1 MVGSVALAQKSRAQI
16 GRQVAISIP
25 RRLVVE
31 TMRLSNEVADVAM
44 VRRMKLGAVVA
55 ARAAN
60 PARPP
65 WTAIFVKAM
74 ALVADEIPS
83 LRQTF
88 VRFPTAHFYEYSSS
102 VAAMT
107 IAREFD
113 GEPAVFLGFAR
124 NPSAMTLAEIAK
136 LVRFYS
142 QAPVAEVRDFWRAIK
157 AARRPG
163 LIRRLIL
170 WFGYQLPRIRANYY
184 GTFLVTGVGLGAD
197 ATRIRIVTTS
207 SLHCGQISA
216 EGPTDVHLVF
226 DHRLI
231 DGLGAARILERLK
244 QVLNGAIIDELS
256 R

>member
-1 MVGSVALAQKSRAQI
+1 MI

-31 TMRLSNEVADVAM
+31 AMRLSNEVADVAM

-74 ALVADEIPS
+74 ALVADEVPS

-102 VAAMT
+102 VAAMA
-107 IAREFD
+107 IEREFD

-124 NPSAMTLAEIAK
+124 NPSAMTLADIAG

-142 QAPVAEVRDFWRAIK
+142 QTPVTEVRDFSRAIK
-157 AARRPG
+157 AARRPA

-184 GTFLVTGVGLGAD
+184 GTFLVSAVSGLGAD
-197 ATRIRIVTTS
+197 ATRARIVTTS
-207 SLHCGQISA
+207 LLHCGQISA

-231 DGLGAARILERLK
+231 DGLGAARILERLE
-244 QVLNGAIIDELS
+244 QVLNGTIVDELS

>member
-1 MVGSVALAQKSRAQI
+1 MI
-16 GRQVAISIP
+16 GRRIAISIP

-31 TMRLSNEVADVAM
+31 TMRLSNEVADIAM

-60 PARPP
+60 PTRPP

-74 ALVADEIPS
+74 ALVADDIPA

-88 VRFPTAHFYEYSSS
+88 VRFPTAHFYQYASS

-107 IAREFD
+107 IEREFD

-124 NPSAMTLAEIAK
+124 NPGAMTLSEIAA

-142 QAPVAEVRDFWRAIK
+142 QTPVTEVRDFSRAIK
-157 AARRPG
+157 AARRPA

-170 WFGYQLPRIRANYY
+170 WFGYQLPRLRANYY
-184 GTFLVTGVGLGAD
+184 GTFLVSAVSGLDAD
-197 ATRIRIVTTS
+197 ATRLRTITTS
-207 SLHCGQISA
+207 LLHYGQISA

-231 DGLGAARILERLK
+231 DGLGGARILERLE